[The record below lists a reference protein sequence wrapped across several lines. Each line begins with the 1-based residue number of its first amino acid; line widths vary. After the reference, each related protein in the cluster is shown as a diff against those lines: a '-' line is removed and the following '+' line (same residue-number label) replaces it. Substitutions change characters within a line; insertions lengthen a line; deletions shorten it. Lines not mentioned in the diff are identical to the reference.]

1 MMMMEKINNIL
12 DIKWAEKK
20 FHIYVGKEWEAK
32 GILSFNADIIIIMI
46 IIIIL
51 YSVLINEI
59 LSKLFKFIIN
69 GEKRERER
77 EKEGKTKN
85 VFSLSYV
92 YLFNSRSNL
101 IKKSRFTA
109 RASSFVLLFLFL
121 FLHTL
126 LYIMYI

>member
-1 MMMMEKINNIL
+1 MSR
-12 DIKWAEKK
+12 KK
-20 FHIYVGKEWEAK
+20 FHIYVGKEWEARR
-32 GILSFNADIIIIMI
+32 ILSFNADIIIIMI

-85 VFSLSYV
+85 VSPYHMFI
-92 YLFNSRSNL
+92 YLTQDQ
-101 IKKSRFTA
+101 I
-109 RASSFVLLFLFL
+109 
-121 FLHTL
+121 
-126 LYIMYI
+126 